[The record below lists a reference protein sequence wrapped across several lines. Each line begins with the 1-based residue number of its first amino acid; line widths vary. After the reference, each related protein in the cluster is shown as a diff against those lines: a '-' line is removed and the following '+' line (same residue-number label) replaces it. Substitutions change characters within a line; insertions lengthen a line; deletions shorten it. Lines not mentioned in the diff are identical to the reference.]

1 MADIS
6 SLGYLCV
13 ASPHLEEWK
22 TFAID
27 ILGMSPGRSD
37 RDGALALRM
46 DEWELR
52 LRIEPGAVDDLV
64 AVGWQFETAD
74 ALKAYVEELAARGIP
89 TVPGDAALT
98 ASRRVEQL
106 YVCSDP
112 DGIRHEFFY
121 GPAHA
126 AQAFRSPV
134 LRGSFVTGDL
144 GVGHY
149 VSAAKDYA
157 KTLAFH
163 RDGLGLKVS
172 DHIRAPLMTP
182 HGEIPFDATFFHT
195 ATGRH
200 HSFATAALPFPKRIH
215 HIMVEVSDFNDVGLA
230 YDRCL
235 AAGVPIM
242 MGLGHHPN
250 DGMFSFYAITPSGF
264 AIEFGH
270 GGCVV
275 DDQTWQVRT
284 YSQLSDWGH
293 APPLAAVAHG

>member
-1 MADIS
+1 MTSNRLA
-6 SLGYLCV
+6 
-13 ASPHLEEWK
+13 EWE
-22 TFAID
+22 TFATE
-27 ILGMSPGRSD
+27 ILGMSVARDPGS
-37 RDGALALRM
+37 GALLLRM
-46 DEWELR
+46 DEFELR
-52 LRIEPGAVDDLV
+52 LRIAPGSDDDLV
-64 AVGWQFETAD
+64 AVGWQFDTAD
-74 ALKAYVEELAARGIP
+74 TLEAYVRELALRNVLA
-89 TVPGDAALT
+89 VSGDSALA

-106 YVCSDP
+106 YVCTDP

-134 LRGSFVTGDL
+134 LRGGFVTGAL

-149 VSAAKDYA
+149 VSAAQDYD

-172 DHIRAPLMTP
+172 DRIRAPLMTP

-215 HIMVEVSDFNDVGLA
+215 HIMVEVRDFNDVGLA

-270 GGCVV
+270 GGAVV

-293 APPLAAVAHG
+293 APPASVAAHR

>member
-1 MADIS
+1 MTDIS

-13 ASPHLEEWK
+13 SSNKLADWE
-22 TFAID
+22 TFAAD
-27 ILGMSPGRSD
+27 ILGMSAA
-37 RDGALALRM
+37 RDEASGALCLRM
-46 DEWELR
+46 DEYEQR
-52 LRIEPGAVDDLV
+52 LRIEPGSEDDLV
-64 AVGWQFETAD
+64 AAGWQFETAD
-74 ALKAYVEELAARGIP
+74 ALETYVQELSARGIA
-89 TVPGDAALT
+89 TVPGDAALA

-106 YVCSDP
+106 YLCTDP
-112 DGIRHEFFY
+112 DGIQHEFFY

-134 LRGSFVTGDL
+134 LRGGFVTGAL

-149 VSAAKDYA
+149 VSAAKDYD

-163 RDGLGLKVS
+163 REGMGLKVR
-172 DHIRAPLMTP
+172 DRIRAPLMTP
-182 HGEIPFDATFFHT
+182 HGELPFDATFFHT

-200 HSFATAALPFPKRIH
+200 HSFATAAMPFPKRIH

-235 AAGVPIM
+235 AAGGPIM

-275 DDQTWQVRT
+275 DDDNWHVRT

-293 APPLAAVAHG
+293 APPAAANTHA

>member
-1 MADIS
+1 MAEIS

-13 ASPHLEEWK
+13 ASNHLARWEA
-22 TFAID
+22 FAVD
-27 ILGMSPGRSD
+27 VLGMMARRRDSD
-37 RDGALALRM
+37 GVLALRM
-46 DEWELR
+46 DAWEMR
-52 LRIEPGAVDDLV
+52 LRIEPGPEDDLV

-74 ALKAYVEELAARGIP
+74 ALNAYVRELASRGVVA
-89 TVPGDAALT
+89 VPGDGALA
-98 ASRRVEQL
+98 ASRCVEQL
-106 YVCSDP
+106 FSCLDP

-121 GPAHA
+121 GPAYA
-126 AQAFRSPV
+126 PQAFHSQV
-134 LRGSFVTGDL
+134 LRSGFVTGAL

-163 RDGLGLKVS
+163 RDGIGLKVS
-172 DHIRAPLMTP
+172 DRIRAPLMTP
-182 HGEIPFDATFFHT
+182 HGEIAFDATFFHT

-215 HIMVEVSDFNDVGLA
+215 HIMVEVRDFNDVGLA

-250 DGMFSFYAITPSGF
+250 DGMFSFYAVTPSGF

-293 APPLAAVAHG
+293 APPAAAITHQ

>member
-1 MADIS
+1 MAEIS

-13 ASPHLEEWK
+13 TSNDLDGWAA
-22 TFAID
+22 FAGE
-27 ILGMSPGRSD
+27 ILGMSVASD
-37 RDGALALRM
+37 QSSGSLVLRM
-46 DEWELR
+46 DEFEQR
-52 LRIEPGAVDDLV
+52 LRIETGPEDDLV
-64 AVGWQFETAD
+64 AVGWHFETAD
-74 ALKAYVEELAARGIP
+74 TLEAYVRQLAVRGIS
-89 TVPGDAALT
+89 TTPGDVALT

-106 YVCSDP
+106 HVCTDP

-126 AQAFRSPV
+126 ARPFRSPV
-134 LRGSFVTGDL
+134 LRGDFVTGDL

-157 KTLAFH
+157 KTVAFH

-172 DHIRAPLMTP
+172 DRIRAPLMTP
-182 HGEIPFDATFFHT
+182 HGPIPFDATFFHT

-200 HSFATAALPFPKRIH
+200 HSFATAALPFPKRVH

-235 AAGVPIM
+235 AADVPIM

-250 DGMFSFYAITPSGF
+250 DGMFSFYAVTPSGF
-264 AIEFGH
+264 AVEFGH

-275 DDQTWQVRT
+275 DDRTWQVRT

-293 APPLAAVAHG
+293 APPAAASAHR

>member
-1 MADIS
+1 MAEIS

-13 ASPHLEEWK
+13 ASHNLAGWEA
-22 TFAID
+22 FAVE
-27 ILGMSPGRSD
+27 ILGMSVVREQSS
-37 RDGALALRM
+37 GALVLRM
-46 DEWELR
+46 DEFEQR
-52 LRIEPGAVDDLV
+52 LRIEPGPEDDLV
-64 AVGWQFETAD
+64 GVGWQFDTAN
-74 ALKAYVEELAARGIP
+74 ALDAYVEELVGRGILA
-89 TVPGDAALT
+89 VPGDATLT

-106 YVCSDP
+106 YTCTDP

-121 GPAHA
+121 GPAYA

-134 LRGSFVTGDL
+134 LRRGFVTGDL

-172 DHIRAPLMTP
+172 DRIRAPLMTP

-275 DDQTWQVRT
+275 DDQTWQIRT

-293 APPLAAVAHG
+293 APPAAALAQR

>member
-1 MADIS
+1 MAEIS

-13 ASPHLEEWK
+13 ASNHLAAWEA
-22 TFAID
+22 FATE
-27 ILGMSPGRSD
+27 ILGMSAAREESS
-37 RDGALALRM
+37 GALVLRM
-46 DEWELR
+46 DERELR
-52 LRIEPGAVDDLV
+52 LRIEPGPDDDLV
-64 AVGWQFETAD
+64 AVGWQFETAGALD
-74 ALKAYVEELAARGIP
+74 AYIEGLAARGIP
-89 TVPGDAALT
+89 TVPGDAAMT

-106 YVCSDP
+106 HVCTDP

-126 AQAFRSPV
+126 ARTFRSPV
-134 LRGSFVTGDL
+134 LRGDFVTGAL

-293 APPLAAVAHG
+293 ASPAAAHAHP

>member
-1 MADIS
+1 MAEIL

-13 ASPHLEEWK
+13 ASNNLEGWE
-22 TFAID
+22 TFATEV
-27 ILGMSPGRSD
+27 LGMSVVREESS
-37 RDGALALRM
+37 GALVLRM
-46 DEWELR
+46 DEWALR
-52 LRIEPGAVDDLV
+52 MRIEPGPQDDLI
-64 AVGWQFETAD
+64 AVGWHLETPD
-74 ALKAYVEELAARGIP
+74 SLEAYVKELTIRGIL
-89 TVPGDAALT
+89 TVPGEASLA

-106 YVCSDP
+106 YVCTDP
-112 DGIRHEFFY
+112 DGIRHEFFCA
-121 GPAHA
+121 PAHA
-126 AQAFRSPV
+126 SQAFRSPV
-134 LRGSFVTGDL
+134 LRGGFVTGDL

-172 DHIRAPLMTP
+172 DRIRAPLMTP
-182 HGEIPFDATFFHT
+182 NGEIPFDATFFHT
-195 ATGRH
+195 TTGRH
-200 HSFATAALPFPKRIH
+200 HSFATAAMPFPKRIH
-215 HIMVEVSDFNDVGLA
+215 HIMIEVSDFNDVGLA

-250 DGMFSFYAITPSGF
+250 DGMFSFYAVTPSGF

-275 DDQTWQVRT
+275 DDQSWHVRT

-293 APPLAAVAHG
+293 APPVAAVEPR

>member
-6 SLGYLCV
+6 SLGYLCL
-13 ASPHLEEWK
+13 ATNKLADWEA
-22 TFAID
+22 FAVE
-27 ILGMSPGRSD
+27 ILGMSAVRDP

-46 DEWELR
+46 DELEQR
-52 LRIEPGAVDDLV
+52 LRIEPGDDDDLV
-64 AVGWQFETAD
+64 AVGWQLETAD
-74 ALKAYVEELAARGIP
+74 ALEAYVRELAARGIL
-89 TVPGDAALT
+89 TTAGDAALT
-98 ASRRVEQL
+98 ASRHVEQL
-106 YVCSDP
+106 YVCTDP

-126 AQAFRSPV
+126 AQAFRSPL
-134 LRGSFVTGDL
+134 LRSGFVTGDL

-149 VSAAKDYA
+149 VSAVKDYA

-172 DHIRAPLMTP
+172 DRIRAPLMTP
-182 HGEIPFDATFFHT
+182 HGELPFDATFFHT

-250 DGMFSFYAITPSGF
+250 DGMFSFYVITPSGF

-293 APPLAAVAHG
+293 APPAAADTHR

>member
-13 ASPHLEEWK
+13 ASPHLAQWER
-22 TFAID
+22 FAVD
-27 ILGMSPGRSD
+27 ILGMSAGQCD
-37 RDGALALRM
+37 GDGALALRM
-46 DEWELR
+46 DEWKLR
-52 LRIEPGAVDDLV
+52 LRIEPGPEDDLV
-64 AVGWQFETAD
+64 AVGWQFETAEALRAYILDLATRGVHVKSGGD
-74 ALKAYVEELAARGIP
+74 ALA
-89 TVPGDAALT
+89 
-98 ASRRVEQL
+98 ASRCVEQL
-106 YVCSDP
+106 FFCSDP

-126 AQAFRSPV
+126 PQVFRSNV
-134 LRGSFVTGDL
+134 LRGGFVTGAL

-149 VSAAKDYA
+149 VSAAKDYD

-172 DHIRAPLMTP
+172 DRIQAPLMTP

-195 ATGRH
+195 VTGRH
-200 HSFATAALPFPKRIH
+200 HSFATAALPFPKRVH

-275 DDQTWQVRT
+275 DEQTWRVRT

-293 APPLAAVAHG
+293 APPAAAIAHR

>member
-1 MADIS
+1 
-6 SLGYLCV
+6 
-13 ASPHLEEWK
+13 
-22 TFAID
+22 
-27 ILGMSPGRSD
+27 
-37 RDGALALRM
+37 
-46 DEWELR
+46 
-52 LRIEPGAVDDLV
+52 
-64 AVGWQFETAD
+64 
-74 ALKAYVEELAARGIP
+74 
-89 TVPGDAALT
+89 
-98 ASRRVEQL
+98 
-106 YVCSDP
+106 
-112 DGIRHEFFY
+112 
-121 GPAHA
+121 
-126 AQAFRSPV
+126 
-134 LRGSFVTGDL
+134 
-144 GVGHY
+144 
-149 VSAAKDYA
+149 
-157 KTLAFH
+157 
-163 RDGLGLKVS
+163 
-172 DHIRAPLMTP
+172 MTP

-275 DDQTWQVRT
+275 DDQTWHVRT

-293 APPLAAVAHG
+293 APPAAAIAHR

>member
-1 MADIS
+1 MAEIS

-13 ASPHLEEWK
+13 ASNSLSGWEA
-22 TFAID
+22 FATD
-27 ILGMSPGRSD
+27 ILGMAVLREEGS
-37 RDGALALRM
+37 GALALRM
-46 DEWELR
+46 DEWALR
-52 LRIEPGAVDDLV
+52 MRIEPGSEDDLV
-64 AVGWQFETAD
+64 AVGWHFETRD
-74 ALKAYVEELAARGIP
+74 RLEAYVKELALRGIAS
-89 TVPGDAALT
+89 VPGDAVLA
-98 ASRRVEQL
+98 ASRVVEQL
-106 YVCSDP
+106 YVCTDP

-126 AQAFRSPV
+126 PKAFHSPV
-134 LRGSFVTGDL
+134 LRGGFVTGDL

-149 VSAAKDYA
+149 VSAAKDYD

-172 DHIRAPLMTP
+172 DRIRAPLMTP

-250 DGMFSFYAITPSGF
+250 DGMFSFYAVTPSGF

-275 DDQTWQVRT
+275 DEHSWHVRT

-293 APPLAAVAHG
+293 APPLAAIEPG

>member
-13 ASPHLEEWK
+13 RSNNLAAWEA
-22 TFAID
+22 FAVD
-27 ILGMSPGRSD
+27 ILGMSAA
-37 RDGALALRM
+37 RDGSSGALALRM
-46 DEWELR
+46 DELEQR
-52 LRIEPGAVDDLV
+52 LRIEPGSEDDLV
-64 AVGWQFETAD
+64 AAGWQFETAE
-74 ALKAYVEELAARGIP
+74 ALEAYVQELSVRGVL
-89 TVPGDAALT
+89 TFAGDAALT

-106 YVCSDP
+106 YVCTDP

-134 LRGSFVTGDL
+134 LRGGFVTGAL

-149 VSAAKDYA
+149 VSAAKDYD

-163 RDGLGLKVS
+163 RDGLGLRVS
-172 DHIRAPLMTP
+172 DRIRAPLMTP
-182 HGEIPFDATFFHT
+182 HGELPFDATFFHT

-215 HIMVEVSDFNDVGLA
+215 HIMVEASDFNDVGLA

-250 DGMFSFYAITPSGF
+250 DGMFSFYAVTPSGF

-275 DDQTWQVRT
+275 DDKTWRVRT

-293 APPLAAVAHG
+293 APPATAITHG